1 MLPVALVSMLAG
13 SPAAAEA
20 PPGALA
26 PAPAELAPAPAPV
39 ERAPAPAP
47 AELAPAPAQPS
58 APSSMTVTTIVTPT
72 TTTTTTT
79 VTVDTWSSEPA
90 PAPVVVVTPAP
101 TPPPLTLSPPAPTWG
116 SVRPTPYVPPDAAQV
131 YQAMRQHRRAALGAF
146 VVGGLGMGATLGFQ
160 YARIRGLQHCA
171 ARGLATTE
179 CGDYHDM
186 DHAFAYYGAL
196 GMGMLVAGTAGAGAL
211 LGNAAATRDVQLRGM
226 EGRSRNGIKVLG
238 VAIIGVAAGWMIG
251 ANMRLAHLEFRCDD
265 DPRCLLQYRPLRFAA
280 KDGAAVGVAAGAGL
294 VGYAIGYERQGK
306 ALARLRAAPS
316 ISARH
321 TGVAVAVE
329 F

>member
-1 MLPVALVSMLAG
+1 MLPVALVSVLAG
-13 SPAAAEA
+13 PPTAADA

-26 PAPAELAPAPAPV
+26 PAPAPAPAELAPAPVP
-39 ERAPAPAP
+39 
-47 AELAPAPAQPS
+47 APAPAQPS
-58 APSSMTVTTIVTPT
+58 APSSMTVTTVVTPT

-79 VTVDTWSSEPA
+79 VTVDTWPSEPT

-101 TPPPLTLSPPAPTWG
+101 APAPAPLTLSPPAPTWG
-116 SVRPTPYVPPDAAQV
+116 SVRPTPYVPPDATQV

-179 CGDYHDM
+179 CGDHQDM
-186 DHAFAYYGAL
+186 DHAFAYYGGL

-238 VAIIGVAAGWMIG
+238 VAIIGIAAGWMIG

-280 KDGAAVGVAAGAGL
+280 RDGAAVGVAAGAGL
-294 VGYAIGYERQGK
+294 VGYAVGYERQGK